1 MNHIRGYGANMRR
14 RCWFKKDFLLFHLIS
29 LPRAAMAEREMST
42 CIQTGD
48 VVTHKSWILLRI
60 NKARIILCDS
70 YSWNVAKKKKEK
82 EEDSSQSNATV
93 GGMCHLSENQKKK
106 KMCFC
111 VCQPASII
119 MKTKSTTVAFPQK
132 YQSFPFCLLKLF
144 FFFYILYGKQGL
156 VRMYVETFPMRLG
169 LSSTPKQVF

>member
-1 MNHIRGYGANMRR
+1 M
-14 RCWFKKDFLLFHLIS
+14 FHLIS

-106 KMCFC
+106 KKNVFLC
-111 VCQPASII
+111 VSAGINNNENKKHHSGISSKVSELSIL
-119 MKTKSTTVAFPQK
+119 SFETV
-132 YQSFPFCLLKLF
+132 F
-144 FFFYILYGKQGL
+144 FFLHTVWKTRPCPH
-156 VRMYVETFPMRLG
+156 VC
-169 LSSTPKQVF
+169 